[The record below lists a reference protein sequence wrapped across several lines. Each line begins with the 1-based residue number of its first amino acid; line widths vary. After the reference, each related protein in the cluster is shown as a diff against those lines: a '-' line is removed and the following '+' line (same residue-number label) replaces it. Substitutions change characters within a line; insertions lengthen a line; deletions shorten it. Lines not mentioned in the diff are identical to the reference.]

1 MVNRVNESEDA
12 VEIPNPMEMRES
24 AKMMLNQ
31 LQEIHLDKVIKC
43 EESVLDPD
51 GSVSKKLANEISSLK
66 NTAAAAASSKGDS
79 LSGADAS
86 SDSMARYEVYVP
98 SNYGGKSSM

>member
-1 MVNRVNESEDA
+1 MLNRVCESEEDL
-12 VEIPNPMEMRES
+12 EIPNSVEMRES
-24 AKMMLNQ
+24 AKMLLSQ

-51 GSVSKKLANEISSLK
+51 GSVSKKLANEIAQFKS
-66 NTAAAAASSKGDS
+66 TAASSETKSADS
-79 LSGADAS
+79 SA
-86 SDSMARYEVYVP
+86 DSMARYEVYVP

>member
-66 NTAAAAASSKGDS
+66 STAAAASSKGDS
-79 LSGADAS
+79 SSGADAS